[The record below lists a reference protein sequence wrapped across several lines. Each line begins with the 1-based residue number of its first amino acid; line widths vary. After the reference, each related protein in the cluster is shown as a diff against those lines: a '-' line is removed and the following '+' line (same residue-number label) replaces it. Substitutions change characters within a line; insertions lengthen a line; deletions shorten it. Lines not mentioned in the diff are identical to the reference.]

1 MKEFI
6 EYLLK
11 QIVSKPEAIQVIE
24 GKNGEYFQYLIK
36 VDPSDMGL
44 VIGKEGRTIRSLR
57 SLAKSKAIKD
67 NVRINLE
74 LVDEARPQADAQL

>member
-6 EYLLK
+6 EYLLN
-11 QIVSKPEAIQVIE
+11 QIVYKPEAVNVAEDQV
-24 GKNGEYFQYLIK
+24 GGVFQYKIT

-57 SLAKSKAIKD
+57 ALTRAKAIKD
-67 NVRINLE
+67 NVSINLE
-74 LVDEARPQADAQL
+74 LTEDHAQI

>member
-6 EYLLK
+6 DYLLK
-11 QIVSKPEAIQVIE
+11 QIVYKPEAVNVAEDQV
-24 GKNGEYFQYLIK
+24 GGVFQYKIA

-57 SLAKSKAIKD
+57 ALTRAKAIKD
-67 NVRINLE
+67 NVSINLE
-74 LVDEARPQADAQL
+74 LTEDHAQI